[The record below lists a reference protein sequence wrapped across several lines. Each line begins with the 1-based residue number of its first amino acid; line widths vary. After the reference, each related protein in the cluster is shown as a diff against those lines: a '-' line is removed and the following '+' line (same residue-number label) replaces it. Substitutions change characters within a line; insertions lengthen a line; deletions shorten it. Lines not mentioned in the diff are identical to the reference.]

1 MKKVTIKD
9 VAKYAGVSIGTVS
22 KVLNN
27 KGYVSAAVKERVRD
41 AIEKLNYQVNAHAR
55 SLKSAKS
62 NKIGVIVSDI
72 SNVYMMSLAKTI
84 EDRIRSMNYHMIT
97 MSHNEDP
104 QTEREVL
111 QLVLE
116 QQVDA
121 LILAPTG
128 SRDNVDLIQTV
139 IDRNIPVIIV
149 DREVEGIV
157 ADTIVDDNYYGS
169 YEAISYLHS
178 LGHRKIGVI
187 YGTETI
193 SLGRERLQGAWDAVV
208 ELGCVADRAYFV
220 PGKFKVEEA
229 YHATVELLLLPD
241 PPTAI
246 YSCNNA
252 MTVGMLKAIRDRGLK
267 IPDDISVIA
276 FGTANQWELF
286 DPPLTLITQSLKR
299 LGVETAAIL
308 KNRLLMEDSTAFE
321 PKRIVIKPELLIR
334 GSCAKPRDQR

>member
-1 MKKVTIKD
+1 MKRVTIKD
-9 VAKYAGVSIGTVS
+9 VAKHAGVSIGTVS

-27 KGYVSAAVKERVRD
+27 KGYVSAEIRAKVRE
-41 AIEKLNYQVNAHAR
+41 AIEKLNYQVNANAR
-55 SLKSAKS
+55 SLKSAKT

-72 SNVYMMSLAKTI
+72 SNIYMMTLAKTI
-84 EDRIRSMNYHMIT
+84 EDRIRSMNYHMII

-111 QLVLE
+111 QLVME
-116 QQVDA
+116 QQADA

-128 SRDNVDLIQTV
+128 SNANANLIQTV

-157 ADTIVDDNYYGS
+157 TDTIVDDNYYGS

-187 YGTETI
+187 YGTESI

-208 ELGCVADRAYFV
+208 ELGCVADRSYFV
-220 PGKFKVEEA
+220 PGKFKTDEA
-229 YHATVELLLLPD
+229 YHATMELLLMPD

-246 YSCNNA
+246 YCCNNS
-252 MTVGMLKAIRDRGLK
+252 MTVGMLKAILDRGLR

-276 FGTANQWELF
+276 FGTASQWELF
-286 DPPLTLITQSLKR
+286 QPPLTLITQSLKR
-299 LGVETAAIL
+299 IGVETAAIL
-308 KNRLLMEDSTAFE
+308 KNRLLMEDGSSFE
-321 PKRIVIKPELLIR
+321 HKRMVIKPELLIR
-334 GSCAKPRDQR
+334 SSCAKPRDM